1 MLTKGLSPFS
11 DGTTTYEC
19 LDGCAP
25 ATLGRRF
32 AARALDFVLGGAAG
46 FVISLPVRFQTSLDA
61 LMITTLIVQVLVAA
75 LTIGVYVYFGITGF
89 LPGGRILGIRQ
100 VRVSDGGAPGWAGVA
115 KYLLIALVAGFTFGI
130 GYIIT
135 IGMIKNR
142 LNRAWHDTATG
153 LVVLDVK
160 AGRDPIAHP
169 WTNAA
174 TRLTPVVAARE
185 TVVSV
190 GSTPAD
196 PLPATPRPAV
206 VSVGSSSPLPVAD
219 VVGTDAT
226 SLASPFVESASLSTN
241 FSVAPAMNPQASV
254 VSVPD
259 GGMITAVPWRK
270 GDVSAPAAAHLDQPL
285 ISVRETAS
293 PVPARQEPMEDES
306 DRTVVSLDA
315 IALLTAHH
323 TRLLVS
329 DDGQRIPLDK
339 ATVVGRNPVAP
350 EGFAD
355 ARLHSLE
362 DTTMSVSKTHAVVGP
377 DPDGVWVQDLRSTN
391 GTAITTANGMRT
403 AVPSGGR
410 LVAGLGAVVHI
421 GKVAFRV
428 TEQ

>member
-1 MLTKGLSPFS
+1 MFTKGLSPFS

-32 AARALDFVLGGAAG
+32 GARALDFVLGGAAG
-46 FVISLPVRFQTSLDA
+46 FIISLPIRFQTSLDA
-61 LMITTLIVQVLVAA
+61 ILTTSLIVQVLAA
-75 LTIGVYVYFGITGF
+75 LLTVGVYVYFGITGF

-100 VRVSDGGAPGWAGVA
+100 VRVSDGSAPGWSGVA

-169 WTNAA
+169 WTQAA
-174 TRLTPVVAARE
+174 TRLAPIAPARE

-190 GSTPAD
+190 GSTSTETPSPAV
-196 PLPATPRPAV
+196 RPAV
-206 VSVGSSSPLPVAD
+206 VSVGSAPSAPLGQAA
-219 VVGTDAT
+219 GTDET
-226 SLASPFVESASLSTN
+226 SLASPLIVAEAAKSEPGDRQSFGASA
-241 FSVAPAMNPQASV
+241 V
-254 VSVPD
+254 VSVGND
-259 GGMITAVPWRK
+259 EMITGVPWRK
-270 GDVSAPAAAHLDQPL
+270 ADASAPVSADHENPFVPPRQVAA
-285 ISVRETAS
+285 
-293 PVPARQEPMEDES
+293 PVPVPPQPAEDES

-315 IALLTAHH
+315 IAMLTAQH

-350 EGFAD
+350 EGFPG
-355 ARLHSLE
+355 ARLHSLQ
-362 DTTMSVSKTHAVVGP
+362 DTTMSISKTHAVVGP

-391 GTAITTANGMRT
+391 GTAVTTANGMRT

-410 LVAGLGAVVHI
+410 LVAGQGAVVHI
-421 GKVAFRV
+421 GKLAFRV